1 MKIFFRKIIKDTKN
15 YIALAKKLKDDKR
28 VPKSSKILLAL
39 AVAYFLLPIDLIPDF
54 IPVIGHLDDV
64 IIVPT
69 LIFIAIKLI
78 PKEVFDENYR
88 EVFGN

>member
-39 AVAYFLLPIDLIPDF
+39 AVGYFLLPIDLIPDF
-54 IPVIGHLDDV
+54 IPIIGHLDDV

-88 EVFGN
+88 QVFGN

>member
-1 MKIFFRKIIKDTKN
+1 MKVFFRKIIKDTKN
-15 YIALAKKLKDDKR
+15 ISLAKKLKDDKR

-39 AVAYFLLPIDLIPDF
+39 AVGYFLLPIDLIPDF

-88 EVFGN
+88 QVFVN